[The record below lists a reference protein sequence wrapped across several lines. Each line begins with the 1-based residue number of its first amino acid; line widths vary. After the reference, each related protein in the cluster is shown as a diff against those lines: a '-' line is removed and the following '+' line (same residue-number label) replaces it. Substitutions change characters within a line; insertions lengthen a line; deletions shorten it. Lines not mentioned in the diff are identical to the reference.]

1 MVRKLRLVKL
11 LKQEEIKE
19 KGGKMINYLKQFED
33 YNIKDILIQ
42 EFQGTRAIKLKL
54 KSTKSQKKNT
64 HKIPQ
69 YTIVKPHVR
78 AVMKTKDC
86 CDKKGGSTN
95 EKETYQMKERTTN
108 RQGIQKYD
116 HYSQNDN

>member
-1 MVRKLRLVKL
+1 
-11 LKQEEIKE
+11 
-19 KGGKMINYLKQFED
+19 MINYLKQFED

-86 CDKKGGSTN
+86 CEKKGGSTN
-95 EKETYQMKERTTN
+95 YLHMLGKFEVTGGARNCKQTWD
-108 RQGIQKYD
+108 KY
-116 HYSQNDN
+116 